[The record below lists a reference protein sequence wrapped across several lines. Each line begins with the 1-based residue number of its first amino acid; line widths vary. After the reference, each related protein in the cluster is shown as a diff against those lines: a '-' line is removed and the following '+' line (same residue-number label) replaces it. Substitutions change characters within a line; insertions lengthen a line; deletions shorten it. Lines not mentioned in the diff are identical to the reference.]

1 MSEQAVVWKKE
12 EGICVIT
19 MNQPGSLN
27 AISKAI
33 VAGLEEAMEDCF
45 DSAIRAVVLT
55 GSGRAFCAGG
65 DIAEAINDGAPHWML
80 QTPKKLAVATS
91 AMRRLPKPVIAAIN
105 GPAMGVGMSIAM
117 ACDLRIMSDKASLSQ
132 SYTSVGLSPD
142 GAWTTTVPRIV
153 GVAKA
158 LEMVMLDQPIKADEA
173 LRLGLV
179 SMVVPAAELEA
190 ETMQLARKLAAGPTK
205 AYAAAKLLINESML
219 QGMEGQ
225 MERER
230 YTISA
235 CAETEDF
242 IAGSNAIFNKSQAVF
257 KGK

>member
-12 EGICVIT
+12 DGICVIT

-33 VAGLEEAMEDCF
+33 VAGLEEAIEDCF
-45 DSAIRAVVLT
+45 DEDVRAVVLT

-65 DIAEAINDGAPHWML
+65 DIAEAIKDGAPHWML

-91 AMRRLPKPVIAAIN
+91 AIRRLPKPVIASIN
-105 GPAMGVGMSIAM
+105 GPAMGVGMSVAM

-132 SYTSVGLSPD
+132 TYTSVGLSPD
-142 GAWTTTVPRIV
+142 GAWTMTVPRIV

-158 LEMVMLDQPIKADEA
+158 LEMVLLDKPIKADEA
-173 LRLGLV
+173 LRLGLASLV
-179 SMVVPAAELEA
+179 FPAAELEA
-190 ETMQLARKLAAGPTK
+190 ETMQLARKLADGPTK
-205 AYAAAKLLINESML
+205 AYATAKLLINESML
-219 QGMEGQ
+219 QGIEGQ
-225 MERER
+225 MEKER
-230 YTISA
+230 YGISA
-235 CAETEDF
+235 CAGTEDF
-242 IAGSNAIFNKSQAVF
+242 VAGSNAIFNKTKAVF